1 MADQETAPG
10 GHDHGHGHDH
20 HPTGWRRWLFSTN
33 HKDIGTMYIVLSMV
47 GALVGGAM
55 SFMIRLELMDPGIQ
69 FNLFGA
75 GEEAAYFQFYNV
87 LVTGHAFI
95 MVFFVVMPAMMGG
108 FGNWFV
114 PLMIGAPDM
123 AFPRMN
129 NISFWLL
136 ASALVLLLVAA
147 FTQGGPGTGWT
158 VYPPLSSAE
167 FHPGPA
173 VDLGILSLHL
183 AGASS
188 VLGAINMITTIFN
201 MRAPGMT
208 IHRMPLFCWSILVTA
223 FLLLMA
229 MPVLAG
235 GLTMLLTDRNFGTAF
250 FEPSG
255 GGDPVLWQHI
265 FWFFGHPEVY
275 IIILP
280 GFGIVSQVVS
290 TFSRKPIFG
299 YLGMAYAMVFIGFVG
314 FAVWAHHMYTTG
326 LDADT
331 RAYFVSAS
339 LVIAV
344 PTGVK
349 IFSWLATMWG
359 GSISFRVPMM
369 FACGFIF
376 LFVMGGV
383 TGVALANAGMDI
395 AFHDTYFVVAHFHYV
410 MAIAGVFAMFAGFYY
425 WIGKMCGRQ
434 YPRVL
439 ARIHF
444 WSLFIGVNVL
454 FFPQHF
460 SGMAGMPRRIPDY
473 PDNYAGWNYVSSIG
487 AFITTASTLLFFFI
501 VWRTLSAGE
510 KVPANPWGEGAKTLE
525 WTVES
530 PAPFHTFEELP
541 DMTDK
546 QAAE

>member
-1 MADQETAPG
+1 
-10 GHDHGHGHDH
+10 
-20 HPTGWRRWLFSTN
+20 
-33 HKDIGTMYIVLSMV
+33 
-47 GALVGGAM
+47 
-55 SFMIRLELMDPGIQ
+55 
-69 FNLFGA
+69 
-75 GEEAAYFQFYNV
+75 
-87 LVTGHAFI
+87 
-95 MVFFVVMPAMMGG
+95 
-108 FGNWFV
+108 
-114 PLMIGAPDM
+114 
-123 AFPRMN
+123 
-129 NISFWLL
+129 
-136 ASALVLLLVAA
+136 
-147 FTQGGPGTGWT
+147 
-158 VYPPLSSAE
+158 
-167 FHPGPA
+167 
-173 VDLGILSLHL
+173 
-183 AGASS
+183 
-188 VLGAINMITTIFN
+188 

-376 LFVMGGV
+376 L
-383 TGVALANAGMDI
+383 LS
-395 AFHDTYFVVAHFHYV
+395 
-410 MAIAGVFAMFAGFYY
+410 
-425 WIGKMCGRQ
+425 
-434 YPRVL
+434 L
-439 ARIHF
+439 IH
-444 WSLFIGVNVL
+444 I
-454 FFPQHF
+454 
-460 SGMAGMPRRIPDY
+460 
-473 PDNYAGWNYVSSIG
+473 
-487 AFITTASTLLFFFI
+487 
-501 VWRTLSAGE
+501 
-510 KVPANPWGEGAKTLE
+510 
-525 WTVES
+525 
-530 PAPFHTFEELP
+530 
-541 DMTDK
+541 
-546 QAAE
+546 